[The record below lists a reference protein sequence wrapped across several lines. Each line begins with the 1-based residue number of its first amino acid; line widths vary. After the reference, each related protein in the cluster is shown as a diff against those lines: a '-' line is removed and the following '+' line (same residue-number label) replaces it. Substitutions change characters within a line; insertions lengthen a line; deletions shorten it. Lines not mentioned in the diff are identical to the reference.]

1 MNFKKLVLIIFPKH
15 LFRKI
20 NKMYLYIMKVPIYHT
35 KTSDIISQE
44 GNAES
49 ATVFVIK
56 DGTYDET
63 AKTVLGKL
71 ISALKIEDYNI
82 LVIKGDVFSTIHN
95 DVNRLI
101 CFGYAPNELSANM
114 SLPLYYFIPM
124 ESFKLIVSEDIG
136 TMNATKEKKLKLWGE
151 LQKMFA

>member
-1 MNFKKLVLIIFPKH
+1 
-15 LFRKI
+15 
-20 NKMYLYIMKVPIYHT
+20 MKVPIYHT
-35 KTSDIISQE
+35 SASDITLQD
-44 GNAES
+44 GNADS
-49 ATVFVIK
+49 KTVFVIK

-71 ISALKIEDYNI
+71 ISALKIKDYNI
-82 LVIKGDVFSTIHN
+82 LVIKGDVFSAIHK

-114 SLPLYYFIPM
+114 NLPLYYFIPM
-124 ESFKLIVSEDIG
+124 ESFKLIISEDIE
-136 TMNATKEKKLKLWGE
+136 TMNGTKEKKLKLWGE